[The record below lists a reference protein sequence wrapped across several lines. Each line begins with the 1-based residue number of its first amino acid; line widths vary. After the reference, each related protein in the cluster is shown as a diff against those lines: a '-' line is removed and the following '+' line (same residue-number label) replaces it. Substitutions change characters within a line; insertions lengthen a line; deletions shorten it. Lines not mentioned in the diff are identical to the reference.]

1 MTGKVETIAQIMPM
15 KQRLNMGLGNL
26 MKAVLLVQKYVKRA
40 QKRMRAKKALKRL
53 DTFVK
58 GYYFEKCRELFY
70 ADLFRVGYEKK
81 EERLEQRE
89 ERENRLR
96 KLRPKE
102 NRMLYF
108 KRRTFAIDTQNR
120 DVQWATS
127 TCKSVFPGERDALSR
142 LLHMGRTAGQHL
154 ARQSL

>member
-1 MTGKVETIAQIMPM
+1 MIAQIMPM

-108 KRRTFAIDTQNR
+108 KRRTFAIDT
-120 DVQWATS
+120 
-127 TCKSVFPGERDALSR
+127 
-142 LLHMGRTAGQHL
+142 
-154 ARQSL
+154 